1 VVDDMNALIAITA
14 GALAG
19 IGLWLAIGAIVGW
32 QLLPTRQ
39 QIAVK
44 VDRLQQTLTR
54 FGLAALIAVAAL
66 VVTGWPVAA
75 AFAAGGTVLA
85 PRLLGG
91 TRARQAAIDKTEAI
105 ASWAESVRDTMAAAA
120 GLEEALTATAVA
132 PPAAIAPEVRRLA
145 ERLRHQRL
153 TDALAAFGEE
163 LDHPSSDLVVAAL
176 TIAARMEAVDLGSL
190 LSRLAVSIRDDAT
203 MRVKV
208 EVGRQRLRTS
218 AKIILGSVAATVV
231 MLMVLNRSY
240 LDAYDTALGQA
251 MLAVV
256 GAVFAGGSWL
266 MAKMSDIDLPERFV
280 PRTTSDLR
288 QGTSR

>member
-1 VVDDMNALIAITA
+1 MTTLIALAA

-19 IGLWLAIGAIVGW
+19 IGLWLFIGALAGW

-39 QIAVK
+39 QVAVRLE
-44 VDRLQQTLTR
+44 RLQQATAR
-54 FGLAALIAVAAL
+54 FGLAVLIAVVVL
-66 VVTGWPVAA
+66 VVTRWPVAA
-75 AFAAGGTVLA
+75 VLAGLGTVLA

-91 TRARQAAIDKTEAI
+91 SRARQAAIDKTEAI

-153 TDALAAFGEE
+153 TDALASFGDE

-176 TIAARMEAVDLGSL
+176 TIAARMEAADLGSL

-240 LDAYDTALGQA
+240 LDAYDSLLGQL

-256 GAVFAGGSWL
+256 GGVFAGGSWL
-266 MAKMSDIDLPERFV
+266 MARMSDIDLPERFV
-280 PRTTSDLR
+280 PRTTSKAAQ
-288 QGTSR
+288 QGTGR

>member
-1 VVDDMNALIAITA
+1 VVDDMTTLVALAT

-19 IGLWLAIGAIVGW
+19 IGLWFAVGAAAGW
-32 QLLPTRQ
+32 ELLPPRHAM
-39 QIAVK
+39 AVR
-44 VDRLQQTLTR
+44 VHQVQRAATR
-54 FGLAALIAVAAL
+54 FGLAALTAL
-66 VVTGWPVAA
+66 VVLVLTGWPVAA
-75 AFAAGGTVLA
+75 LLAAVGTVLT

-91 TRARQAAIDKTEAI
+91 KQARQTAIDKTEAI

-120 GLEEALTATAVA
+120 GLEEALAATAVA
-132 PPAAIAPEVRRLA
+132 PPAAIAPEVRLLA

-153 TDALAAFGEE
+153 TDALAAFGED

-176 TIAARMEAVDLGSL
+176 TIAARMEAADLGSL

-218 AKIILGSVAATVV
+218 AKIILGSVGATVV

-240 LDAYDTALGQA
+240 LDAYDTVFGQL

-256 GAVFAGGSWL
+256 GGVFAGGSWL
-266 MAKMSDIDLPERFV
+266 MARMSDIDLPERFV
-280 PRTTSDLR
+280 PRTTGRS
-288 QGTSR
+288 SR